1 MLPHDRVD
9 LAATMGHVWLGF
21 SEEAIDRHLGESGFE
36 SARFARLAV
45 DPAARGPALFA
56 AAAVRSESRTNDAE
70 SATMQ
75 PPEKRPRR
83 EVR

>member
-1 MLPHDRVD
+1 MLPHERAD

-21 SEEAIDRHLGESGFE
+21 SEEAIDRQLGESGFE
-36 SARFARLAV
+36 SVRFIRLPV

-56 AAAVRSESRTNDAE
+56 TAAVRSGARPNDVESD
-70 SATMQ
+70 TM
-75 PPEKRPRR
+75 KRSKTRQRR